1 MMHKKVSPHRLPKL
15 KCHEDLN
22 SPSDKHAFKLLK
34 REEINAKK
42 SRIEDVLIQQYIA
55 KYGSKASI
63 SKINSFIRSAVKEL
77 LREMDGLQINEK
89 VLSRLESDIKN
100 QAEDIKKGIRDNAI
114 VNSLQ
119 TQDAPYINTAL
130 LLSEEKPI
138 SPDKLSTKTTV
149 LDRDTAPTPRPEA
162 AEKHTL
168 DSNQWSVVSAMLALT
183 DEEQRLNESRL
194 LLSRKNKFKN
204 ELDKQSSQRKAK
216 ELEVQIE
223 KQRLVEHSR
232 SSVSRF
238 EEEIRQTQMLRE
250 EKAKREKTLRLA
262 QMAECKEKKEQD
274 KHRMDAQDQLDVA
287 LARKLT
293 IDEEDRKQAHREQRR
308 KAFDAIRE
316 EDERNKS
323 LKEEKMSTQKEYESK
338 QTRDYEAKM
347 QQEEFARKNAYQAR
361 LDAKAALAEAK
372 NSKHDELKL
381 FEAKRVE
388 KLRADRV
395 LEEQRT
401 SLEYSRLLEA
411 DKDRERKKTEK
422 RRQEVLRSSEYNLSL
437 IDRKEQKK
445 QQEREDAAAYRSLMD
460 REAHKQRVKDEA
472 LAEKKRLL
480 MWEVKFTLDEQVKKT
495 NKFKVN
501 DRTLSDNEISL
512 NKVFIVMLYSF
523 SMYDV
528 ELYVFKCMHIMDIC
542 LYIYMYICEC
552 INICR
557 CRDRHSNVNTQ

>member
-1 MMHKKVSPHRLPKL
+1 MMQKKVSPQRLPKL
-15 KCHEDLN
+15 KCHEELN
-22 SPSDKHAFKLLK
+22 SPSDKHSFKLLQ

-42 SRIEDVLIQQYIA
+42 SRIGHVLTQQYVT

-63 SKINSFIRSAVKEL
+63 SKINSFIKSAVKEL
-77 LREMDGLQINEK
+77 LREMDGLEINEK

-100 QAEDIKKGIRDNAI
+100 HAEEIKNGIRDNTI
-114 VNSLQ
+114 VSLQ

-130 LLSEEKPI
+130 LIPEEKPI
-138 SPDKLSTKTTV
+138 SPDKLSSKTTV
-149 LDRDTAPTPRPEA
+149 LDRDIAPSPLPEA
-162 AEKHTL
+162 AEKHTV

-183 DEEQRLNESRL
+183 DEEQRLKESRL
-194 LLSRKNKFKN
+194 LQSRKNKFKN

-216 ELEVQIE
+216 ELEVQME
-223 KQRLVEHSR
+223 KQRMVDQSR

-238 EEEIRQTQMLRE
+238 EEEIRQTQILRE
-250 EKAKREKTLRLA
+250 EKAKQVKTLRLA
-262 QMAECKEKKEQD
+262 QMAESKEKRAQD
-274 KHRMDAQDQLDVA
+274 KYRVDAQDQLDVA

-293 IDEEDRKQAHREQRR
+293 IEEEDRKQVHREQRR
-308 KAFDAIRE
+308 RAFDAIRE

-323 LKEEKMSTQKEYESK
+323 LKEEKISTQKEYESK

-347 QQEEFARKNAYQAR
+347 QQEEFARKHAYQAR
-361 LDAKAALAEAK
+361 QDAKAALAEAK
-372 NSKHDELKL
+372 NSNHDELKM

-401 SLEYSRLLEA
+401 SSEYSRLLEA

-445 QQEREDAAAYRSLMD
+445 QQEREDAATYRSHMD
-460 REAHKQRVKDEA
+460 KEADKQRVKDEA
-472 LAEKKRLL
+472 NAEKKRLL

-501 DRTLSDNEISL
+501 DRILSDKEISL
-512 NKVFIVMLYSF
+512 NKGIFEKLESDPEFREKLYARLNPPPPTLSD
-523 SMYDV
+523 SR
-528 ELYVFKCMHIMDIC
+528 E
-542 LYIYMYICEC
+542 
-552 INICR
+552 
-557 CRDRHSNVNTQ
+557 SNHEEY